1 MAATMA
7 TLPPNRVDLLLFSLL
22 PPLRRSLSLL
32 SAAVVV
38 APKEDMMIFALLLPA
53 AFVCFEETKI
63 LEKEK
68 TRRSLGCVTNPKS
81 CASVQFS
88 FHRVHIKKAAC
99 CPSLSE
105 G

>member
-7 TLPPNRVDLLLFSLL
+7 TLPPNRVDLFLFSSL
-22 PPLRRSLSLL
+22 PPVRRSSLSLL

-53 AFVCFEETKI
+53 AFVCFEETKS

-68 TRRSLGCVTNPKS
+68 TRRILGFVTNPKS
-81 CASVQFS
+81 CASV
-88 FHRVHIKKAAC
+88 
-99 CPSLSE
+99 
-105 G
+105 